1 MVASHAATTSSEFS
15 ICLSE
20 ARQKSHEAEGEG
32 QVNMC
37 RLARL
42 EIGERGVGAFIVS
55 KRGVEQTFC

>member
-1 MVASHAATTSSEFS
+1 MQQLRRRNSL
-15 ICLSE
+15 CLSE

-37 RLARL
+37 VMVRL
-42 EIGERGVGAFIVS
+42 EIGERGAGDFIVS